1 MSQIQLLDSLSAS
14 RLRAL
19 KTTET
24 ITILYKPT
32 STSEPLILAESFPL
46 GIATTFSTK
55 WNTEIGFPPINKM
68 KVSELQRKPIK
79 KSVTITGG
87 RVNIHKH
94 ILSWMISCCEGIGI
108 QRFTEPAMKPFAY
121 LYHAR
126 VCAAIMGCEYLQHKI
141 EKRMEQMAA
150 GQIHSEDVRCLFLS
164 VEPQVDE
171 DMKRFLAEHV
181 AIRIWEKRL
190 KAKGAY
196 RTLREEIPE
205 FNKMIDEILG
215 KKVEQRKMEWE
226 ARKKKRLA
234 GQGQGQAQGNHG
246 LNGRSSGA
254 TYGRSQGSH
263 ALNVNGPERSSG
275 ALAAYDGK
283 PGRRVSGTAGK
294 GTLTPTP
301 TPAPTEPKAQ
311 KVSTVKVQS
320 PVVRRGKNGRPAFVR
335 FDLGV
340 TRDGVRAAGG
350 QM

>member
-1 MSQIQLLDSLSAS
+1 MSQIQSLDSLSAS

-87 RVNIHKH
+87 RMNIHKH

-126 VCAAIMGCEYLQHKI
+126 VCAAIMDASISNTKSRSAWNKWPLDRSIPKTCGVCF
-141 EKRMEQMAA
+141 
-150 GQIHSEDVRCLFLS
+150 CLWS
-164 VEPQVDE
+164 
-171 DMKRFLAEHV
+171 H
-181 AIRIWEKRL
+181 RIWEKRL

-205 FNKMIDEILG
+205 FNKMIDGILG

-226 ARKKKRLA
+226 ARRKKRLA
-234 GQGQGQAQGNHG
+234 GQGNHG

-254 TYGRSQGSH
+254 TYGRGQGNRG
-263 ALNVNGPERSSG
+263 LDVNGPEHSSG

-283 PGRRVSGTAGK
+283 PGSRVSGTAGK
-294 GTLTPTP
+294 STLTPTP
-301 TPAPTEPKAQ
+301 TPAPTEPKAE

-320 PVVRRGKNGRPAFVR
+320 PVVRRGRNGRPAFVR

-350 QM
+350 QT